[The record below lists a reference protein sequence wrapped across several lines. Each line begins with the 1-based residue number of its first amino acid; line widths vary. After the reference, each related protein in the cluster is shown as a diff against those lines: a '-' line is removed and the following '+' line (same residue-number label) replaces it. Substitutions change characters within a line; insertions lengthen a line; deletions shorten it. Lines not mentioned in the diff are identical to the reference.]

1 MKKLKQTLGKEETK
15 KSKNINLSYTMLPGK
30 KSRYDNNPA
39 FLCVKIFFYLE
50 ISRQISNLV
59 RSRELDYCYCGKLF
73 QE

>member
-39 FLCVKIFFYLE
+39 FLCVKIFF
-50 ISRQISNLV
+50 I
-59 RSRELDYCYCGKLF
+59 
-73 QE
+73 